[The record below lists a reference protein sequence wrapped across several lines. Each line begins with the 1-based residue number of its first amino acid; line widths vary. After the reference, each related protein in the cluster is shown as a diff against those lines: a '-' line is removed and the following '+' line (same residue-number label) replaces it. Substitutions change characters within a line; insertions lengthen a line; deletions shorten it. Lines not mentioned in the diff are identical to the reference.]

1 MSEKDFSIPK
11 IYRIEDG
18 GDNYYARIVAEPFER
33 GYGTTVGNALRRV
46 LLASLQGSAVTAIR
60 FEDVLHEFS
69 AIPGVYEDTTDVVL
83 NLKRCRIRLN
93 EGESLIFTFTH
104 SGEGEVTAAD
114 LFKGQPIDVFNPELV
129 VFTATQSTTK
139 VQMEVKVAKGRGFV
153 TADKF
158 EFEHAPLGTIYLDA
172 NFSPVTKVNFQIEDA
187 RVGQMTDY
195 DRLVLEV
202 WTDGSISPEDA
213 VLSSAGLLIK
223 HFTIFTLPSDDK
235 GLDGGADQG
244 ENAELMRTLSRS
256 IDELELSARSANCLK
271 AAKIATLGQL
281 VSLNEDELMDL
292 PNFGKRSLEE
302 IKSLLE
308 PLKLELGM
316 TVPGVIKVAAGRKG
330 LEDEEG
336 VSDLDDADIDDELED
351 DGEAVDNPDEDE

>member
-1 MSEKDFSIPK
+1 MSERDFSIPK
-11 IYRIEDG
+11 MYKMGEDAT
-18 GDNYYARIVAEPFER
+18 DRYARISAEPFER

-46 LLASLQGSAVTAIR
+46 LLSSLPGSAVTAIR

-104 SGEGEVTAAD
+104 KGEGQITVAD

-129 VFTATQSTTK
+129 VFTATQSNSK
-139 VQMEVKVAKGRGFV
+139 VQMEIKVAKGRGFV

-172 NFSPVTKVNFQIEDA
+172 NFSPITKVNFQIEDA

-195 DRLVLEV
+195 DRLVLDV
-202 WTDGSISPEDA
+202 HTDGSITPEEA
-213 VLSSAGLLIK
+213 LRSSAALLIK
-223 HFTIFTLPSDDK
+223 HFNIFTLHASEKSLEGDDEM
-235 GLDGGADQG
+235 A
-244 ENAELMRTLSRS
+244 ENMELMRTLSRS

-271 AAKIATLGQL
+271 AAKVTTIGQL
-281 VSLNEDELMDL
+281 VSMTEEEMMDL
-292 PNFGKRSLEE
+292 PNFGKKSLEE
-302 IKSLLE
+302 IKVLLE
-308 PLKLELGM
+308 AQKLNLGM
-316 TVPGVIKVAAGRKG
+316 MAHAPMKG
-330 LEDEEG
+330 GQDLKEIEEEDEDEE
-336 VSDLDDADIDDELED
+336 LAE
-351 DGEAVDNPDEDE
+351 DGESAENMDEDE